1 MKKTKIIIPALGL
14 LLLSTAA
21 SVTGTVAWFAVNGS
35 VTAEGMTVAAKTDNA
50 YLIISAGTTLGG
62 NATTADVS
70 ANFTDIQLKPVKPM
84 AEWTSSNVSGIET
97 VTNWG
102 TASSSDP
109 SNANASAALTALA
122 NTATLLGNGNYV
134 MKQSYM
140 VGLLANS
147 APAASPLRI
156 ESVTVPANTGIT
168 VVVVCGSNVYTHA
181 ATDNDVT
188 GETLALATAVTTT
201 GVQIDTYIYIDGS
214 NANVY
219 TNNATNLHGTV
230 ELGFTIDA

>member
-1 MKKTKIIIPALGL
+1 MKKTKIIIPALGM

-50 YLIISAGTTLGG
+50 YLIISAGTTLSG

-70 ANFTDIQLKPVKPM
+70 ATFTDIQLKPVKPM
-84 AEWTSSNVSGIET
+84 ETWTSSNVSGIET

-102 TASSSDP
+102 TASSSNPGD
-109 SNANASAALTALA
+109 ANSSATLTALA
-122 NTATLLGNGNYV
+122 NSATLLGNGNYV

-140 VGLLANS
+140 VGLLTNS

-156 ESVTVPANTGIT
+156 ESVTVPADTGIT
-168 VVVVCGSNVYTHA
+168 VVVVCGSNVYSHNATA
-181 ATDNDVT
+181 ATVSN
-188 GETLALATAVTTT
+188 ETLAAANAVTTD
-201 GVQIDTYIYIDGS
+201 GVRIDTYIYIDGS
-214 NANVY
+214 DSHVY
-219 TNNATNLHGTV
+219 TNNATALHGEV
-230 ELGFTIDA
+230 QLSFTIDA

>member
-1 MKKTKIIIPALGL
+1 MKKTKIIIPALGM

-35 VTAEGMTVAAKTDNA
+35 VTAQGMTVAAKTDNA
-50 YLIISAGTTLGG
+50 YLIISAGTTLSG

-70 ANFTDIQLKPVKPM
+70 ASFTDIQLKPVKPM
-84 AEWTSSNVSGIET
+84 AAWTSSNVSGIET

-102 TASSSDP
+102 TASSSNPGD
-109 SNANASAALTALA
+109 ANSSAALTALA
-122 NTATLLGNGNYV
+122 NTATLLGNGHYV
-134 MKQSYM
+134 MKQSQM

-156 ESVTVPANTGIT
+156 ESVTVPADTGIT
-168 VVVVCGSNVYTHA
+168 VVVVCGTNVYTHA
-181 ATDNDVT
+181 ATDNAVS

-214 NANVY
+214 NTNVY